1 MFVSTSHATSL
12 IIHLNLSSFYLSAI
26 AEN

>member
-1 MFVSTSHATSL
+1 MLVSTSHTTSF